1 MSATDN
7 IQISRD
13 PLGLVD
19 YGDTDN
25 EEPMGE
31 GEVNMEN
38 GNILVNIMNNNV
50 EEMGNHNKNATMPIS
65 FRRTDL
71 DLSPF
76 PEENNRRMAS
86 SFFMLPFIS
95 GADASS
101 NESGSSE
108 HECESSC
115 EISTNDDEE
124 EGTDRSYQGHA
135 SSGFS
140 PIHWLSRQGG
150 NGNVVT
156 NKGKGTEVQ
165 ASSQGL
171 DTFDDNAN
179 DGCDDEEIRTGRIIN
194 VEQTDDFQ
202 SFSKSKRSKLR
213 NAVQD
218 FDLRSVLGNR
228 ESKENTSPDSDFDVF
243 NDISVPAEKSVHEGE
258 IEALRSKIQVD
269 KEHFKELAKEK
280 EENQMN
286 LASTVKKKIELE
298 KELQKLSQ
306 KLKYFNEKRIEIEGN
321 IAFTEYEIEKDTD
334 LLRTLRTHGKANHET
349 DQGIDNGNASM
360 SVTVRNPSCDE
371 PKNVLLL
378 NSARNVNINERA
390 RTTRNFGQIFR
401 QNVNAKGSL
410 Q

>member
-1 MSATDN
+1 MNVTDN

-13 PLGLVD
+13 PIGLVD

-25 EEPMGE
+25 EEPGGE
-31 GEVNMEN
+31 GEVNVEN

-50 EEMGNHNKNATMPIS
+50 EEMGNHNKNVTTPIS

-71 DLSPF
+71 DLSLF
-76 PEENNRRMAS
+76 PEENNRRMTS

-95 GADASS
+95 GEDANS
-101 NESGSSE
+101 NVSGSSD

-135 SSGFS
+135 CASSGFV
-140 PIHWLSRQGG
+140 PIHWLSRQGS
-150 NGNVVT
+150 NGNVET
-156 NKGKGTEVQ
+156 NKDTEVQ
-165 ASSQGL
+165 AASQGL

-179 DGCDDEEIRTGRIIN
+179 DGCDDEEIKTGRTIN

-218 FDLRSVLGNR
+218 FDLRSVLGIR
-228 ESKENTSPDSDFDVF
+228 GSKESTSSDFDVF
-243 NDISVPAEKSVHEGE
+243 HDVSVMAEKSVHEGE
-258 IEALRSKIQVD
+258 IEALRSKIKVD
-269 KEHFKELAKEK
+269 REHFKVLAREK

-286 LASTVKKKIELE
+286 LAMTVKKKIELE
-298 KELQKLSQ
+298 EELEKLSQ

-321 IAFTEYEIEKDTD
+321 IADIYKEDIETS
-334 LLRTLRTHGKANHET
+334 AIET
-349 DQGIDNGNASM
+349 IL
-360 SVTVRNPSCDE
+360 
-371 PKNVLLL
+371 K
-378 NSARNVNINERA
+378 I
-390 RTTRNFGQIFR
+390 RNFR
-401 QNVNAKGSL
+401 KL
-410 Q
+410 KLERE